1 MEPLAHLETR
11 VHALEASLRRS
22 RLLAAALGAGL
33 ALTVV
38 GMTVESPT
46 AAEASPTPQV
56 APERAASSEAATP
69 EAALASLA
77 QEQLATERLLLVG
90 AAAGEGIVLRAGPD
104 ASLIVESADGREIV
118 RIGGTPA
125 RHAR

>member
-1 MEPLAHLETR
+1 MESLTHLETR

-22 RLLAAALGAGL
+22 RLVAVGLGVGL
-33 ALTVV
+33 AFSVV
-38 GMTVESPT
+38 GMTVDSPT

-56 APERAASSEAATP
+56 APDRAAWSEASTA
-69 EAALASLA
+69 EALLASQA
-77 QEQLATERLLLVG
+77 QEQLATERLLLVD
-90 AAAGEGIVLRAGPD
+90 AGGGGGIVLRAGPD
-104 ASLIVESADGREIV
+104 ASLIVESSDGREIL